1 MKFYSIECSDVHDD
15 ATEDDREYAGT
26 DQRNTGLCTDTANGV
41 AQRNQPVLGKDLF
54 ESQGTQSLEIAC
66 ETKAQDDTA
75 QCWAV
80 AKRLLAD
87 FAPNPTVSNS
97 NAKRF

>member
-1 MKFYSIECSDVHDD
+1 MKFDSIEYGDVHDD

-75 QCWAV
+75 QWLGH
-80 AKRLLAD
+80 RQEIIG
-87 FAPNPTVSNS
+87 
-97 NAKRF
+97 RFRP